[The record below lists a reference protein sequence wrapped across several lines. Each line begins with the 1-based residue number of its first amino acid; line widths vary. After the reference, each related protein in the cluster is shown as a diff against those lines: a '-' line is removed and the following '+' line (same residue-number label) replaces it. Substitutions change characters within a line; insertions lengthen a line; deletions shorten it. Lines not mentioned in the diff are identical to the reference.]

1 MKGLFKSKTATHLSS
16 KREFIKRMSHEIQGN
31 FFGVTSVCAMLKI
44 AVENKEDTSALF
56 ELLMNAC
63 HSYKYTLNNF
73 LEYNRLE
80 AGLRGTIFE
89 NIAIRS
95 LIARII
101 NENQPAAAEKQT
113 SIQLSVSDEMPEQIT
128 SDEVRI
134 SQICTNLLADAI
146 ESTRSGGSILVRVKE
161 AGNNQ
166 WLLMVEHEG
175 TAGPIATDIGL
186 NAGFQDGFNLG
197 LYITRHLIEDVLKG
211 KIIVSGEPN
220 NRISYHVFLPLG

>member
-1 MKGLFKSKTATHLSS
+1 MKGLFKRKTEAHLSS
-16 KREFIKRMSHEIQGN
+16 KREFVKRMSHEIQGN

-56 ELLMNAC
+56 EHLMNAC

-80 AGLRGTIFE
+80 AGLRTTIFE
-89 NIAIRS
+89 NIPIRS
-95 LIARII
+95 LVTRII

-128 SDEVRI
+128 GDELRI
-134 SQICTNLLADAI
+134 SQICANLLTNAI
-146 ESTRSGGSILVRVKE
+146 ESTRSGGPILVRVKE
-161 AGNNQ
+161 AGHNQ
-166 WLLMVEHEG
+166 WLLMVEHE
-175 TAGPIATDIGL
+175 AGAGRIAPGIEGH
-186 NAGFQDGFNLG
+186 AGFQDGFNLG

-211 KIIVSGEPN
+211 KIIVSGETD
-220 NRISYHVFLPLG
+220 NRISYRVFLSIG